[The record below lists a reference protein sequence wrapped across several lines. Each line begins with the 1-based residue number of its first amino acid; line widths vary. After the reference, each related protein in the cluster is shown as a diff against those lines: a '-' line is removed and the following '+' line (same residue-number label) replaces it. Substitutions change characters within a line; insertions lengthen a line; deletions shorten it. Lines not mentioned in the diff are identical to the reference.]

1 MPKVSTQSP
10 HLKSLTT
17 SRKPMKSPH
26 TPKAF
31 AVYLHTEKPCKSIC
45 NLRAFEVAPMPKG
58 FAISLLPMSR
68 ECRTIPEKVK
78 HSPRYDRAKSFS
90 ISVRAFGVPLYKTDL
105 WSFCST
111 YEPMKSPHIPK
122 VFAISLQPITLAPS
136 RNAES
141 VLLAKRLC
149 NLPAC
154 ALPFALTKK
163 PLTSKAR
170 WAVVGYCVRIIG
182 AQRRLHARNVGGLNN
197 LVLAQEEQ
205 KDYSS
210 NYQNSQYDD
219 NCNDSAVHRLCYSD
233 CIVRDIGVAIGDV
246 LGCHVVLLYLLRN
259 YTIIFLFRCP
269 HSRLMCGNFYA
280 WCVRLD

>member
-111 YEPMKSPHIPK
+111 YEPMKSPQFRK
-122 VFAISLQPITLAPS
+122 GFAISLQPMSRPSFPLFPKRSNTLPNTTEPKVS
-136 RNAES
+136 LFPCVPLVS
-141 VLLAKRLC
+141 LC
-149 NLPAC
+149 TKPTFGVF
-154 ALPFALTKK
+154 ALPM
-163 PLTSKAR
+163 
-170 WAVVGYCVRIIG
+170 
-182 AQRRLHARNVGGLNN
+182 
-197 LVLAQEEQ
+197 
-205 KDYSS
+205 
-210 NYQNSQYDD
+210 
-219 NCNDSAVHRLCYSD
+219 
-233 CIVRDIGVAIGDV
+233 
-246 LGCHVVLLYLLRN
+246 
-259 YTIIFLFRCP
+259 
-269 HSRLMCGNFYA
+269 SR
-280 WCVRLD
+280 

>member
-111 YEPMKSPHIPK
+111 YEPTEFPTIPSEGKHSPRYDRAKSFPISVRAFGVPIHQTDLWSFCSTCKPMKSPTIPK
-122 VFAISLQPITLAPS
+122 AFTISLQLLCPLPS
-136 RNAES
+136 RK
-141 VLLAKRLC
+141 KRS
-149 NLPAC
+149 PQKRGGRWWAIAC
-154 ALPFALTKK
+154 
-163 PLTSKAR
+163 
-170 WAVVGYCVRIIG
+170 V
-182 AQRRLHARNVGGLNN
+182 
-197 LVLAQEEQ
+197 
-205 KDYSS
+205 
-210 NYQNSQYDD
+210 
-219 NCNDSAVHRLCYSD
+219 
-233 CIVRDIGVAIGDV
+233 
-246 LGCHVVLLYLLRN
+246 
-259 YTIIFLFRCP
+259 
-269 HSRLMCGNFYA
+269 
-280 WCVRLD
+280 